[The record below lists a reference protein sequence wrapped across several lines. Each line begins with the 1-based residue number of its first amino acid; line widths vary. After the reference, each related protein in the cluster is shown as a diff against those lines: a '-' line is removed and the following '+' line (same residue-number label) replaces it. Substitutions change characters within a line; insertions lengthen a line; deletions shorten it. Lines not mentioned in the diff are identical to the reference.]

1 MSNKDVLIH
10 NKLSSLEK
18 ALELEKEKVLLLKQ
32 ELVRANKSIQESTVK
47 IKKDLF
53 LLQAMQKVLIPDEW
67 NYLSGFKISA
77 KYSSGELGGDYYDIF
92 GSKNS
97 KTFNIWM
104 SHSSSLALSALLTA
118 MVLRLSAS
126 SSLEIKIFL
135 SQLYEEVG
143 RVLEE
148 QHFFDFFYAC
158 LERNKLQLSFVAQGN
173 MLCVHYRDGAVNSLV
188 RCKDPV
194 SLFTP
199 IDEIQTIN
207 LLPKDRLVFCTPG
220 LTLEKN
226 YKNELFGSQRILDI
240 IRTNLDTHALRNEI
254 FSSMKNFTNSHKF
267 KNDHSVI
274 ILDVKEKAL
283 RLV

>member
-1 MSNKDVLIH
+1 MSDKNILVYNKI
-10 NKLSSLEK
+10 SSLEK
-18 ALELEKEKVLLLKQ
+18 SLKEEKDKVLLLKQ
-32 ELVRANKSIQESTVK
+32 ELVRVNKGIQESTVQ

-97 KTFNIWM
+97 KVFNIWM

-118 MVLRLSAS
+118 VVLKLSS
-126 SSLEIKIFL
+126 SSLPDIKIFL
-135 SQLYEEVG
+135 SHLYEELS

-148 QHFFDFFYAC
+148 QHAFDFFYAY
-158 LERNKLQLSFVAQGN
+158 LERNTLQLSFAAQGS
-173 MLCVHYRDGAVNSLV
+173 MLCFHYRDGVINSLV
-188 RCKDPV
+188 NCKDPV

-199 IDEIQTIN
+199 ITKTQTIN

-220 LTLEKN
+220 LALEKN
-226 YKNELFGSQRILDI
+226 SKNELFGSQRIIDI
-240 IRTNLDTHALRNEI
+240 IKNNLDTHALRNEI
-254 FSSMKNFTNSHKF
+254 FLSIKNFSDTGEF

-274 ILDVKEKAL
+274 ILDVKDKIL
-283 RLV
+283 RLA